1 MLSAL
6 ILIPLV
12 GALLIGLL
20 PKTLETNQ
28 IRRSAL
34 IVLGINLAVTLWL
47 ILQFDISNSGFQFV
61 EDIDW
66 IEPLGLSYSLG
77 VDGIALP
84 LVAINSFLCFL
95 SVYISAQIKRP
106 RLYYAMLLL
115 IASAVAGAFLA
126 RNLLLFFLFYEL
138 ELIPLYLLIAIW
150 GGARRGYAATKFLI
164 YTAFSG
170 VLILGAFLGLAILSD
185 TGSFAYNPALVQGLT
200 ITQQTLLMGV
210 LLIGFGIK
218 IPLVPFH
225 TWLPDAHVEASTP
238 ISVLLAGVLLKLGTY
253 GILRF
258 CVGLFPEAWVAVAP
272 LLAWWAVVSV
282 LYGSLAAIAQTDMKK
297 MVAYSSVGHMGY
309 ILLAA
314 SAATPL
320 SILGTVMQMVSH
332 GLISALMF
340 LLVGVVYKK
349 TGTRDLTILRGL
361 LAPERGLPFI
371 GSLMVLGAMASA
383 GIPGMVGFISEF
395 IVFRGSFERY
405 APQTLL
411 CMVGSGLTAVYF
423 LLMINR
429 VFFGRLTAAPND
441 KGGSIEVTLPKV
453 SWRDR
458 TPALVLVLIIFA
470 FGLQPEWMTRWIAT
484 TTTTFMPNAIR
495 ASEAVSVLQPT
506 PDKTHPN
513 EANLNQ
519 ASSGKDF
526 DKGLEKS
533 PEKIALLS
541 LLHPVLVDSST
552 VTPVI
557 RPSTDNLALVRTSS
571 IN

>member
-12 GALLIGLL
+12 GALLISIW
-20 PKTLETNQ
+20 PTKLESAQ
-28 IRRSAL
+28 IRLGAL
-34 IVLGINLAVTLWL
+34 ITLGVTLAL
-47 ILQFDISNSGFQFV
+47 SLYLVSQFDINNPGFQFV
-61 EDIDW
+61 EKFSW
-66 IEPLGLSYSLG
+66 MQPLGLTYGLG
-77 VDGIALP
+77 VDGLALP
-84 LVAINSFLCFL
+84 LVVINCLLSFI
-95 SVYISAQIKRP
+95 SVYLSANINRP
-106 RLYYAMLLL
+106 RLYFSLLLL
-115 IASAVAGAFLA
+115 ISSAVAGAFLA
-126 RNLLLFFLFYEL
+126 QNLLLFFLFYEL

-170 VLILGAFLGLAILSD
+170 VLILGAFLGLGMLAG
-185 TGSFAYNPALVQGLT
+185 TGSFDYDPALAEGLSLL
-200 ITQQTLLMGV
+200 QQTVLMGV

-258 CVGLFPEAWVAVAP
+258 CVGLFPAAWLNISS

-314 SAATPL
+314 AAATPL

-349 TGTRDLTILRGL
+349 TGTRDLTILSGL
-361 LAPERGLPFI
+361 MAPERGLPFI

-383 GIPGMVGFISEF
+383 GIPGMMGFISEF
-395 IVFRGSFERY
+395 ILFRGSFESF

-411 CMVGSGLTAVYF
+411 CMAGSGLTAVYF

-429 VFFGRLTAAPND
+429 VFFGRMNVAPPTMGVPVD
-441 KGGSIEVTLPKV
+441 ALISGVK
-453 SWRDR
+453 WRDR
-458 TPALVLVLIIFA
+458 APALALVLLIFA
-470 FGLQPEWMTRWIAT
+470 FGVQPEWMTRWMEAT
-484 TTTTFMPNAIR
+484 TTTFIAR
-495 ASEAVSVLQPT
+495 AEPVMVTAAPSALPPSDQPI
-506 PDKTHPN
+506 PDQPIPDT
-513 EANLNQ
+513 
-519 ASSGKDF
+519 
-526 DKGLEKS
+526 
-533 PEKIALLS
+533 
-541 LLHPVLVDSST
+541 
-552 VTPVI
+552 
-557 RPSTDNLALVRTSS
+557 
-571 IN
+571 